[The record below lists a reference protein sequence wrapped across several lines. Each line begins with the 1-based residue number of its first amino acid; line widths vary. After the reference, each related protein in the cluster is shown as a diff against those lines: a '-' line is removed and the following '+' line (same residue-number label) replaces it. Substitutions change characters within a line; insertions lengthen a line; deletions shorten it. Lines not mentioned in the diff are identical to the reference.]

1 MINLKNRL
9 NEVRSTQNVSQEELA
24 SLLNVSQKTVSS
36 WEIGRTT
43 PKPSQMQHMEDI
55 FNVPKEKIF
64 FTAFNYKNELTDK
77 EVV

>member
-1 MINLKNRL
+1 MKNRL
-9 NEVRSTQNVSQEELA
+9 NQVRTTQNVSQEELA

-64 FTAFNYKNELTDK
+64 FTAFNYKNELKGK